1 MIAVARERDLQLRV
15 LGVSALRHLS
25 LSSRI
30 KRPIVREG
38 GLGPVYECLMG
49 DRSDAANVDASVAD
63 MTIGTYEGLDLDLLA
78 QCAGLLGN
86 LAEDPHNQLALVR
99 DGAFAP
105 FVRLSRVPHAGI
117 QMDVARALCSISAH
131 PDNQVGVFG
140 PEELQALF
148 DLMANPEENCARDA
162 AIAVGNLATVTKN
175 QVTIVRLGALD
186 RSSRS
191 SSRSSTRASSSVRE
205 RCVACPHIRRTS
217 PRSSTPVVCSC

>member
-99 DGAFAP
+99 DGASP
-105 FVRLSRVPHAGI
+105 RWCESQRG
-117 QMDVARALCSISAH
+117 H
-131 PDNQVGVFG
+131 PDG
-140 PEELQALF
+140 
-148 DLMANPEENCARDA
+148 R
-162 AIAVGNLATVTKN
+162 
-175 QVTIVRLGALD
+175 
-186 RSSRS
+186 RSS
-191 SSRSSTRASSSVRE
+191 
-205 RCVACPHIRRTS
+205 PL
-217 PRSSTPVVCSC
+217 